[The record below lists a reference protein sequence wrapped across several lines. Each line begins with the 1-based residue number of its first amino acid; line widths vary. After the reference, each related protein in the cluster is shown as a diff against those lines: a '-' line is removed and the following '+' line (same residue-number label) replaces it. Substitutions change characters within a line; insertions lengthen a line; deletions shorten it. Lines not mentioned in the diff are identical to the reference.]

1 MKLKGKEPIYMKP
14 QNDDG
19 ISVKEIEE
27 YAKKNK
33 FPVAIALG
41 IFLACLFS
49 IFLAMTKMSVIIL
62 SVGALVG
69 VFIPG
74 KISFLAKKMYG
85 MIAKQEKTTQ
95 LVVGVVYLVL
105 SIFFPPAIFLIMGLH
120 AGKDMRHLMMEQA
133 HPMD

>member
-1 MKLKGKEPIYMKP
+1 MSQK
-14 QNDDG
+14 NDEG

-41 IFLACLFS
+41 VFLACLFS
-49 IFLAMTKMSVIIL
+49 IFLSMTKLSIITL

-69 VFIPG
+69 IFLPG
-74 KISFLAKKMYG
+74 KIAFLAKKMYSFIG
-85 MIAKQEKTTQ
+85 KQEKTTQ
-95 LVVGVVYLVL
+95 LVIGCVFLVL
-105 SIFFPPAIFLIMGLH
+105 SIFFPPAVFALMGLH